1 MAGVLGRPANEFAV
15 MKAIRQMWWL
25 AGLIATCAYAQPKQE
40 ATISVNLESSATV
53 KGTVKVVARVQTE
66 NLVERVEF
74 SVDGALREVDDS
86 TPYEYEWDTVT
97 DTEGERTLKITALL
111 EGGKSVVKE
120 FKVVIDNGVG
130 LGAAHHYAQA
140 RDAFAEGRFEEALYH
155 TRVALKADSAH
166 RESRVLQIQALL
178 RLGRAADADEAVEDL
193 ARLYPDSIETQE
205 LRVAASLR
213 RARNARNER
222 ELLRNA
228 IDAQHKINQMRLKT
242 VADSQSPD
250 AVLNR
255 TLLQIAEGQAG
266 ATINDLLQLVE
277 REPNNPRYLNML
289 AYAYLH
295 AGRWRDV
302 IVITN
307 TAIRRGVANDY
318 TYAIRGLAAAL
329 LNETREQERA
339 FAEAEKIDKESRAL
353 LAVQAN
359 LAMLGRRVSTVG
371 RLAAQAQGLSD
382 NTSQV
387 AFMRYWSFV
396 NSREYDR
403 AKDAFWRVMDLDP
416 LMAEAYQLRGMLN
429 LIDGLRPGDEDL
441 LATAREW
448 FDLALQARPNYAPA
462 HMGIALSY
470 ALEAYTTKRDGNRPD
485 AETLQRAEAA
495 LEKALETAR
504 DTAWAQVGAS
514 YIYTELRKVRE
525 ADQAIRRAAQL
536 DPNRVTSLTP
546 PEPPRA
552 MEMLMAMLFV
562 PVLPAP

>member
-25 AGLIATCAYAQPKQE
+25 AGLIATCAHAQPKQE
-40 ATISVNLESSATV
+40 ATISVNLENGATV

-66 NLVERVEF
+66 SLVERVEF

-86 TPYEYEWDTVT
+86 TPYEYEWDTLT

-111 EGGKSVVKE
+111 EGGKSAVKE
-120 FKVVIDNGVG
+120 LKVVIDNGVG
-130 LGAAHHYAQA
+130 LGVAHHYAQA
-140 RDAFAEGRFEEALYH
+140 RDAFAEGRFEDALYH

-166 RESRVLQIQALL
+166 RESRVLQIQTLL
-178 RLGRAADADEAVEDL
+178 RLGRAADADDAVEDL

-205 LRVAASLR
+205 LRVATSLR

-242 VADSQSPD
+242 VADTQAPD
-250 AVLNR
+250 AILNR
-255 TLLQIAEGQAG
+255 TLLQIAEGQAS

-329 LNETREQERA
+329 LNDTREQERA
-339 FAEAEKIDKESRAL
+339 FAEAEKIDKQSRAL
-353 LAVQAN
+353 LAAQAN
-359 LAMLGRRVSTVG
+359 LAMLGRRASTVG

-382 NTSQV
+382 NTPQV

-429 LIDGLRPGDEDL
+429 LIDGLRPGEEDL

-448 FDLALQARPNYAPA
+448 FEIALQARPNYAPA
-462 HMGIALSY
+462 HLGIALSY

-495 LEKALETAR
+495 LEKALETSR